1 MMSKA
6 LRGNTLPMHLMML
19 QLKDTK
25 KGNPK
30 IKAKISYYFF

>member
-19 QLKDTK
+19 QLKDTE
-25 KGNPK
+25 KGDPK
-30 IKAKISYYFF
+30 IKAKISDYFF